1 MSNESTTAKRETK
14 MNYYMMNKETTTD
27 AAAAVEVFALAG
39 VAAYRKGT
47 RVYFAPTASQD
58 VQIEAAMVATL

>member
-1 MSNESTTAKRETK
+1 

-27 AAAAVEVFALAG
+27 ASAAVEVFALAG

-47 RVYFAPTASQD
+47 RVYFATTASQD
-58 VQIEAAMVATL
+58 TQRSAAMVSTN

>member
-1 MSNESTTAKRETK
+1 